1 MARQPRLLV
10 AEVAVHLIQ
19 RGNNRAACFRQESDY
34 LLYLAQLRHL
44 SSEVGCALHAYCLMP
59 NHVHLLLTPK
69 LAESCAQLM
78 KQLGQ
83 RYAQY
88 FNKRYGRTGTLWEGR
103 FRSCVVDTA
112 HYLIACY
119 RYIELNPVRAR
130 IVPHPGL
137 YPWSSY
143 ASNTG
148 ARIDST
154 LSPHAEF
161 VALASEVRGRATAYR
176 ALLEET
182 LDPAVI
188 DAIRVA
194 TNKGHPVGSPK
205 ERTRVDRTGIANL
218 QGSDPDLF

>member
-1 MARQPRLLV
+1 M
-10 AEVAVHLIQ
+10 HLIQ
-19 RGNNRAACFRQESDY
+19 RGNNRAPCFRHESDY

-69 LAESCAQLM
+69 LADSCARLM

-83 RYAQY
+83 RHAQY
-88 FNKRYGRTGTLWEGR
+88 FNKRHGRTGTLWEGR
-103 FRSCVVDTA
+103 FRSCVVDSA

-143 ASNTG
+143 AYNTG
-148 ARIDST
+148 ARIDSM
-154 LSPHAEF
+154 LAPHAEF
-161 VALASEVRGRATAYR
+161 LALASDSRGRAAAYR

-182 LDPAVI
+182 LDPGLI
-188 DAIRVA
+188 DAIRIA
-194 TNKGHPVGSPK
+194 TNAGHPVGTPK
-205 ERTRVDRTGIANL
+205 ERTRADRTGIANP

>member
-1 MARQPRLLV
+1 
-10 AEVAVHLIQ
+10 
-19 RGNNRAACFRQESDY
+19 
-34 LLYLAQLRHL
+34 
-44 SSEVGCALHAYCLMP
+44 
-59 NHVHLLLTPK
+59 
-69 LAESCAQLM
+69 M

-103 FRSCVVDTA
+103 FRSCVVDSA

-119 RYIELNPVRAR
+119 RYVELNPLRAR

-148 ARIDST
+148 ARIDSM

-161 VALASEVRGRATAYR
+161 VAL
-176 ALLEET
+176 LEET
-182 LDPAVI
+182 LEPAVI
-188 DAIRVA
+188 DAIRIA
-194 TNKGHPVGSPK
+194 TNAGHPVGSPK
-205 ERTRVDRTGIANL
+205 GRTRLDRTGIANL